1 KFTCAPAG
9 SQYGVVVDVAA
20 DDRGIRHRVHCQ
32 AIHRHQSPLPAAERL
47 ARYERPFAAIPL
59 SLAGLWVD

>member
-1 KFTCAPAG
+1 MTT
-9 SQYGVVVDVAA
+9 
-20 DDRGIRHRVHCQ
+20 
-32 AIHRHQSPLPAAERL
+32 AERL